1 MYKDNVILTVRLAD
15 EEAVKAFQV
24 RGDRL
29 WEGGF
34 SRYAMQQKSTL
45 AVVAED
51 QEFCRA
57 GLSSLLKRKLG
68 FRSVLEVRSKKH
80 LDEVLRSNPLI
91 SLVTVDLELPGL
103 DGPNSLRQLRSEY
116 PWVRVAVVTSS
127 ATREIILAC
136 LAAGIHGFIPKA
148 FQTAEICSALGFIV
162 KGHVF
167 VPSVLS
173 TIEQM
178 REVKNAVEQ
187 PLQTDIRL
195 GLTHRQQEVLDLMS
209 KGRSNKEIARAL
221 DIAPGTV
228 KVHINAAFR
237 TLGVHNRVSAAAA
250 LLTPIPADNHLKRLS
265 A

>member
-1 MYKDNVILTVRLAD
+1 
-15 EEAVKAFQV
+15 
-24 RGDRL
+24 
-29 WEGGF
+29 
-34 SRYAMQQKSTL
+34 MQQKSTL

-68 FRSVLEVRSKKH
+68 FRSVLEARSKSQ
-80 LDEVLRSNPLI
+80 LDEALRSNSLI
-91 SLVTVDLELPGL
+91 SLVTVDLDLPGL
-103 DGPNSLRQLRSEY
+103 DGPNSLRQLRNDY
-116 PWVRVAVVTSS
+116 PSARIAVVTSAAS
-127 ATREIILAC
+127 RETILAC

-148 FQTAEICSALGFIV
+148 FQTGEICNALSFIV

-173 TIEQM
+173 AVEQV
-178 REVKNAVEQ
+178 REVKEAVEQ

-195 GLTHRQQEVLDLMS
+195 GLTQRQQEVLDLMS

-250 LLTPIPADNHLKRLS
+250 LLTAVPSDNRLDRLS

>member
-1 MYKDNVILTVRLAD
+1 M
-15 EEAVKAFQV
+15 
-24 RGDRL
+24 
-29 WEGGF
+29 
-34 SRYAMQQKSTL
+34 
-45 AVVAED
+45 
-51 QEFCRA
+51 
-57 GLSSLLKRKLG
+57 
-68 FRSVLEVRSKKH
+68 
-80 LDEVLRSNPLI
+80 RSNPLV
-91 SLVTVDLELPGL
+91 SLATIDLDLPGM
-103 DGPNSLRQLRSEY
+103 DGPNSLRQLRGDY
-116 PWVRVAVVTSS
+116 PAVRLAVVTST
-127 ATREIILAC
+127 ATREVILAC
-136 LAAGIHGFIPKA
+136 LAAGIHGFIPKT
-148 FQTAEICSALGFIV
+148 FQTAEICSALSFIV

-173 TIEQM
+173 TVDQI

-195 GLTHRQQEVLDLMS
+195 GLTQRQQEVLDLMS

-250 LLTPIPADNHLKRLS
+250 ILAAPAAENRLDCLS

>member
-1 MYKDNVILTVRLAD
+1 MLAI
-15 EEAVKAFQV
+15 
-24 RGDRL
+24 
-29 WEGGF
+29 
-34 SRYAMQQKSTL
+34 
-45 AVVAED
+45 VAED

-68 FRSVLEVRSKKH
+68 FRSVLEARSKQH
-80 LDEVLRSNPLI
+80 LEEVLRANPLA
-91 SLVTVDLELPGL
+91 SLVTIDLDLPGF
-103 DGPNSLRQLRSEY
+103 DGANSLRQLRSDY
-116 PWVRVAVVTSS
+116 PSVRLAVVTSS
-127 ATREIILAC
+127 ATREVILAC

-148 FQTAEICSALGFIV
+148 FQTAEICSALSFVV

-167 VPSVLS
+167 VPSLLS
-173 TIEQM
+173 TVEQI
-178 REVKNAVEQ
+178 REVQNAVEQ

-195 GLTHRQQEVLDLMS
+195 GLTQRQQEVLELMS

-250 LLTPIPADNHLKRLS
+250 LLTPISIDHRLDRLT

>member
-1 MYKDNVILTVRLAD
+1 
-15 EEAVKAFQV
+15 
-24 RGDRL
+24 
-29 WEGGF
+29 
-34 SRYAMQQKSTL
+34 MQQKSTI

-80 LDEVLRSNPLI
+80 LDEVLRSNFLI
-91 SLVTVDLELPGL
+91 SLVTVDLDLPGL
-103 DGPNSLRQLRSEY
+103 DGPNSLRQMRSEH
-116 PWVRVAVVTSS
+116 PSVRVAVVTSS

-148 FQTAEICSALGFIV
+148 FQTAEICSALSFIV

-173 TIEQM
+173 AVEQM
-178 REVKNAVEQ
+178 REIRNAVDQ

-195 GLTHRQQEVLDLMS
+195 GLTQRQQEVLHLMS

-250 LLTPIPADNHLKRLS
+250 LMAPAPADHRLASLS